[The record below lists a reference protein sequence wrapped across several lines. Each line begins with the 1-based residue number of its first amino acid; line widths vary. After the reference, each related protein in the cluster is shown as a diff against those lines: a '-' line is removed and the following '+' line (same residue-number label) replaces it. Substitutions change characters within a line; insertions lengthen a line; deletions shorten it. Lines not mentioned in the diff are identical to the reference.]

1 MKIRLIAALVLM
13 GGGLALA
20 GCGDS
25 GGTQMETF
33 AGEMNRIA
41 EAVEQ
46 VNNEEDARGVAH
58 LIADAQRKM
67 EEASKALEGM
77 SEAQRGIAAAA
88 HAKEMQQAQMRLAT
102 AMSSLAM
109 RDQAALRIISDEMSK
124 MPRIQ

>member
-1 MKIRLIAALVLM
+1 MKIRLFAALVLM

-46 VNNEEDARGVAH
+46 VKNEEDARGVAH
-58 LIADAQRKM
+58 LIADAQKNM
-67 EEASKALEGM
+67 EEASK
-77 SEAQRGIAAAA
+77 A

-102 AMSSLAM
+102 AMGALAM

>member
-1 MKIRLIAALVLM
+1 MKIRNMFALTALGAA
-13 GGGLALA
+13 LALA

-46 VNNEEDARGVAH
+46 VNNEEDARSVAH
-58 LIADAQRKM
+58 LIADAQKNM
-67 EEASKALEGM
+67 EEASNALEGM
-77 SEAQRGIAAAA
+77 SDAEKGIAAAA
-88 HAKEMQQAQMRLAT
+88 HAKEVQQAQMRLAT